1 MFDALEKLS
10 DELCPADLIFIEID
24 IVGGLNP
31 IDPEIRRVPM
41 DAELREYVIA
51 QIAIKRIFSGKMSE
65 VSHEL
70 SLCIQPGGKTSVDP
84 ASLQDRLYE
93 LFDDRSF
100 AGLQILEG
108 DVVG

>member
-51 QIAIKRIFSGKMSE
+51 QIAIKRIFSGKMSK
-65 VSHEL
+65 VSHEIPICFRRSDFGRIIDAAQPL
-70 SLCIQPGGKTSVDP
+70 PWRRFLMISLIAK
-84 ASLQDRLYE
+84 
-93 LFDDRSF
+93 
-100 AGLQILEG
+100 I
-108 DVVG
+108 